1 VHGGERPAR
10 ELFSEPPKG
19 TPDTACR
26 EVGRFELG
34 GASQQHDVL
43 EGEAVASGV
52 PGHIQQPGP
61 SQTPHLG
68 GRHTEKLG
76 DFARAVHVGLE
87 SAAGLPLR
95 RLPGGGRSTLRRLSW
110 LRSLVLL
117 GAGIDTGPQ
126 RRHQVDHLDLARY
139 TYEGSRTLGHL
150 LAQIIVRE
158 LPAIAT
164 VQRNIDARQG
174 KVYLD
179 YLQNRRGQLIVAP
192 YSVRPLSGAP
202 VSAPLRWREVRKGL
216 EIGRHTIR
224 TLPRRLARMKDD
236 PVRPVLEM
244 SPDLAD
250 VLGRLQEMVETNS

>member
-1 VHGGERPAR
+1 M
-10 ELFSEPPKG
+10 
-19 TPDTACR
+19 
-26 EVGRFELG
+26 
-34 GASQQHDVL
+34 
-43 EGEAVASGV
+43 
-52 PGHIQQPGP
+52 
-61 SQTPHLG
+61 
-68 GRHTEKLG
+68 
-76 DFARAVHVGLE
+76 
-87 SAAGLPLR
+87 
-95 RLPGGGRSTLRRLSW
+95 
-110 LRSLVLL
+110 
-117 GAGIDTGPQ
+117 
-126 RRHQVDHLDLARY
+126 
-139 TYEGSRTLGHL
+139 
-150 LAQIIVRE
+150 
-158 LPAIAT
+158 
-164 VQRNIDARQG
+164 QRNIDARQG